1 MWFIPPLPTFL
12 PRLFS
17 LFPTHITF
25 QLWLSVPTAAVHLLL
40 AQQSH
45 CHVAFLF
52 PWWRGAIC
60 RQRVSRLV
68 APHLPPWLSSMYVH
82 FLISDSQIHW
92 AHVLFHSCTFTR
104 IRTHSL
110 IIRILCFISMTIIS
124 AVMAVQRLH
133 KVGKIFSSDVEW
145 VLIQFSTVNL
155 TLYAVAEK
163 LFFPSLS
170 TVNTAWRYI
179 PGEQQVQLKPEA
191 VAILSSFSV
200 SPDLVTY
207 SPKQTVLTTFF
218 SRCPLNEVLLLFP
231 WLYFPHSRLCEGCAL
246 EPAVW
251 VDISPSYLGFNYY
264 L

>member
-1 MWFIPPLPTFL
+1 MIHSSPPHFP
-12 PRLFS
+12 PPPLFS
-17 LFPTHITF
+17 LSHPHHFPTLTLSPHCCCASSTSPTEPLSCRLPVSMVTRCNLSPASLSPRRASLAPVTFKHVCPLSHKWQPDPLGSCALSLMHIHTH
-25 QLWLSVPTAAVHLLL
+25 T
-40 AQQSH
+40 
-45 CHVAFLF
+45 
-52 PWWRGAIC
+52 
-60 RQRVSRLV
+60 
-68 APHLPPWLSSMYVH
+68 
-82 FLISDSQIHW
+82 D
-92 AHVLFHSCTFTR
+92 
-104 IRTHSL
+104 THSL
-110 IIRILCFISMTIIS
+110 IIRILCFISMTKIS

-179 PGEQQVQLKPEA
+179 PGEQRVQLNPEA

-200 SPDLVTY
+200 SPDLVIY

-251 VDISPSYLGFNYY
+251 VDISPSYHGFNYY

>member
-1 MWFIPPLPTFL
+1 MWMLTEPPPYCLFLHVLYCSYWMHPYVWASRQRVELTKQTQICDSFPPPLPTFL

-92 AHVLFHSCTFTR
+92 AHVLFHSCTHTC
-104 IRTHSL
+104 IRTH
-110 IIRILCFISMTIIS
+110 T
-124 AVMAVQRLH
+124 
-133 KVGKIFSSDVEW
+133 
-145 VLIQFSTVNL
+145 
-155 TLYAVAEK
+155 
-163 LFFPSLS
+163 P
-170 TVNTAWRYI
+170 
-179 PGEQQVQLKPEA
+179 
-191 VAILSSFSV
+191 
-200 SPDLVTY
+200 
-207 SPKQTVLTTFF
+207 
-218 SRCPLNEVLLLFP
+218 
-231 WLYFPHSRLCEGCAL
+231 
-246 EPAVW
+246 
-251 VDISPSYLGFNYY
+251 
-264 L
+264 